1 MAEVSG
7 RTLMMALQAV
17 DAAISRFEEYRDED
31 GELEAGLEELRFA
44 YSRAEM
50 ELKAAYL
57 EARKSTPGLPPYEKL
72 VKG

>member
-7 RTLMMALQAV
+7 RTLMMAVQAV
-17 DAAISRFEEYRDED
+17 DATISSIKESGDA
-31 GELEAGLEELRFA
+31 GELEPDLEELLVS

-57 EARKSTPGLPPYEKL
+57 EARKSSPGLPPYEQL
-72 VKG
+72 VKD

>member
-7 RTLMMALQAV
+7 RTLMMAVQAV
-17 DAAISRFEEYRDED
+17 NEAISRIKASGDPD
-31 GELEAGLEELRFA
+31 ELEPDLEELLLS

-57 EARKSTPGLPPYEKL
+57 EARRSTPGLPPYEEL
-72 VKG
+72 VKD

>member
-7 RTLMMALQAV
+7 RTLMMAVQAV
-17 DAAISRFEEYRDED
+17 DAAISRIKESGDPGD
-31 GELEAGLEELRFA
+31 LEPDLEELLFS

-57 EARKSTPGLPPYEKL
+57 EARKSSPGLPPYEQL
-72 VKG
+72 VKD

>member
-7 RTLMMALQAV
+7 RTLMMAVQAV
-17 DAAISRFEEYRDED
+17 DAAISRIKESGDPSD
-31 GELEAGLEELRFA
+31 LEPDLEELLFS

-57 EARKSTPGLPPYEKL
+57 EARKSSPGLPPYEQL
-72 VKG
+72 VKD